1 MGGNTSRYAW
11 LINEAV
17 FRQGHPKGV
26 ACEPLTAA
34 GKETLIYAQG
44 GAMTHWA

>member
-1 MGGNTSRYAW
+1 MVILPRYT
-11 LINEAV
+11 

-26 ACEPLTAA
+26 ACEPLMGTT
-34 GKETLIYAQG
+34 KETHLYAQG